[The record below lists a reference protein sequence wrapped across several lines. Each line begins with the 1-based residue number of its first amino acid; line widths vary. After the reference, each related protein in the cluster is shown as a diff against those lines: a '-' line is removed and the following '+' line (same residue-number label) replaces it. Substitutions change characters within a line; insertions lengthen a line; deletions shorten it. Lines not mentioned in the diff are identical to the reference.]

1 MRTVNTDAN
10 TGWIIEP
17 SFTRLSCF
25 ATAATARIG
34 KQTAVMVSPTIAGTV
49 LLPAC
54 APRSGGK
61 IRLPAPKNMENS
73 MKPIVIVCRNPSF
86 FIMCLPLINRQ
97 HLVLSEIKI
106 MSIIPLCHVRN
117 QYKYFYNRREC
128 TEAHSLLYYSLI
140 VSEMK
145 SRNGL
150 RPVAD
155 ADDGLCKIR
164 YHQ

>member
-1 MRTVNTDAN
+1 MRIDPLSDGRNCATTISKEVLQVRGIATKGPIIRQMRTVNTDAN

-34 KQTAVMVSPTIAGTV
+34 KQTAVMVSPTIARTV

-86 FIMCLPLINRQ
+86 C
-97 HLVLSEIKI
+97 
-106 MSIIPLCHVRN
+106 II
-117 QYKYFYNRREC
+117 
-128 TEAHSLLYYSLI
+128 ASS
-140 VSEMK
+140 
-145 SRNGL
+145 
-150 RPVAD
+150 
-155 ADDGLCKIR
+155 
-164 YHQ
+164 